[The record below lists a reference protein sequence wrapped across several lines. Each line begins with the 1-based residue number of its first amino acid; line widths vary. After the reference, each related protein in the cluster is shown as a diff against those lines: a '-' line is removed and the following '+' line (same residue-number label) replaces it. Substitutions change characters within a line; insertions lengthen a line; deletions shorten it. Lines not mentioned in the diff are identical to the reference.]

1 MTEKQILTIGET
13 VQRSKAEGY
22 PLTEYTL
29 RRALRMGLI
38 PCRRVGRRYLI
49 FWPNVLRFLTCDDG
63 QDNALMQP
71 TQTQGTIRR
80 VAAG

>member
-1 MTEKQILTIGET
+1 MAEKMVLTIGET

-29 RRALRMGLI
+29 RRALRMGVI

-49 FWPNVLRFLTCDDG
+49 FWPNIVRFLECADG
-63 QDNALMQP
+63 QDIAPLLS
-71 TQTQGTIRR
+71 TQAQGTIRR
-80 VAAG
+80 VTTG

>member
-1 MTEKQILTIGET
+1 MTEKQVLTIRET

-49 FWPNVLRFLTCDDG
+49 FWPNIVRYLECCDG
-63 QDNALMQP
+63 QDNAP
-71 TQTQGTIRR
+71 ITQNEQAQGTIRR
-80 VAAG
+80 IAG